1 MRLLAAVLGLT
12 TLVSAQARLPE
23 SLLFTNVN
31 VVDTRQ
37 GQVLHNMTVLIEQ
50 GRIRSIARYG
60 LIAAGLG
67 MRVVN
72 ASGKYLIPGLW
83 DMHAHTAER
92 RMLWDEEV
100 IYPLYLANGVTAVR
114 DMGGDPELLAERR
127 QRLEQGELAG
137 PHVFVEDHR
146 SPPVGSGDNGQL
158 ESLQALSDPPRDSYV
173 PIAGGTTSL
182 SVPARAPELESS
194 AALSAERSIEQ
205 LGGVLLAC
213 SSQEQVLREQRLSA
227 LAHHDLQTYSALRLQ
242 TIATYDPAKARKFFF
257 QLSDHATWQV
267 PTLVWSQTMAALD
280 DPRFTAD
287 SRLAYVPRRAREQ
300 WDPKLLL
307 HRLSP
312 GEYASV
318 KAEAVRDL
326 ELATAMHRTG
336 VQFLAGTDAPDPYV
350 IPGFSLHDELEWLV
364 RVGFTA
370 TQALQSATLYPTLFM
385 VKLDKYGVVEAD
397 HAADL
402 VLLDSNPLEDI
413 RNTRKIAAVIFSG
426 KYYSRADLD
435 KMLRQVREQAA
446 KQ

>member
-12 TLVSAQARLPE
+12 TLVTAQARPPE

-31 VVDTRQ
+31 VVDTRR
-37 GQVLHNMTVLIEQ
+37 GQVLHNMTVFIEQ
-50 GRIRSIARYG
+50 GRIRSVARYG

-72 ASGKYLIPGLW
+72 AGGKYLIPGLW

-92 RMLWDEEV
+92 RTLWDEKV

-114 DMGGDPELLAERR
+114 DMGGDPALLAERR
-127 QRLEQGELAG
+127 QRLEQGEVAG
-137 PHVFVEDHR
+137 PHVFVEEHR
-146 SPPVGSGDNGQL
+146 PPPATSGDHGQL
-158 ESLQALSDPPRDSYV
+158 EPLQALSDPPRDSYE
-173 PIAGGTTSL
+173 PIAEGITNPG
-182 SVPARAPELESS
+182 VPARAPELESS
-194 AALSAERSIEQ
+194 DALSAGRSIEQ

-213 SSQEQVLREQRLSA
+213 SSQEQVLRERRLAA
-227 LAHHDLQTYSALRLQ
+227 LAHHDLQTYSALRLE

-280 DPRFTAD
+280 DPRLTANAL
-287 SRLAYVPRRAREQ
+287 LAYVPRRAREQ

-312 GEYASV
+312 EEYASV
-318 KAEAVRDL
+318 KTEAVRDL
-326 ELATAMHRTG
+326 ELTAAMHRSG

-364 RVGFTA
+364 RTGFTS
-370 TQALQSATLYPTLFM
+370 TQALQSATLYPTLFL
-385 VKLDKYGVVEAD
+385 VKLDQYGVVEAD

-402 VLLDSNPLEDI
+402 VLLDANPLEDI
-413 RNTRKIAAVIFSG
+413 RNTRRISAVVYAG
-426 KYYSRADLD
+426 RYYSRADLD

-446 KQ
+446 KE